1 MKKKKGFTLLEL
13 LVVILIIGILAGI
26 ALPQYKRAK
35 EKVEAAELLTNVKAL
50 HEAQH
55 RYFLVNGTFAE
66 NFDDL
71 DISFGGFERGGC
83 SGFSMFSPK
92 DCLSNNKNVIQL
104 VKGSKGRSFAA
115 QRKRGKYKYSGFMFA
130 EETLLEVPNSTLIC
144 YEYNQNG
151 FCSDLLKCN
160 LIYKLDN
167 TNKYYSCK
175 F

>member
-13 LVVILIIGILAGI
+13 LVVVLIIGILAGI
-26 ALPQYKRAK
+26 ALPQYQRAK

-66 NFDDL
+66 SFDDL
-71 DISFGGFERGGC
+71 DISFGGFERDGC
-83 SGFSMFSPK
+83 PNFTNWPK
-92 DCLSNNKNVIQL
+92 SDCLS
-104 VKGSKGRSFAA
+104 KGRHAILISTLYGIASYAAIGSGRYQYGSFMY
-115 QRKRGKYKYSGFMFA
+115 Q
-130 EETLLEVPNSTLIC
+130 EEENSDIPANTLLC
-144 YEYNQNG
+144 HEYLAKG

-160 LIYKLDN
+160 LISTVGNN
-167 TNKYYSCK
+167 TYYSCS